1 MDRTIATAARGWQN
15 CPDEISLLP
24 GESLPEFSGRGLEFA
39 KSRLHII
46 VHPAEAAFRGSVLNG
61 TFPAEAV
68 QPIPRP
74 LRGAYMLRN
83 SVRLMPVLLACL
95 LSFCDTAW
103 AAWPLSVDGQPTPSL
118 APILKKVT
126 PAVVNISTKTQ
137 IREAEHPLLRDPF
150 FRHFFD
156 IPNQPRRR
164 ETSSLG
170 SGVIVDAR
178 RGYVLTNNH
187 VIDKADEI
195 LVTLTD
201 GRKLNAKLVGADPE
215 SDVAV
220 VKVDSNHLTELPI
233 GNSDKL
239 QVGDFVI
246 AVGNPFGL
254 GQTVT
259 SGIVS
264 ALGRSGLGIE
274 GYEDFIQT
282 DASINPGNSGG
293 ALVDLNGQL
302 IGINTAILAPSGG
315 NVGIG
320 FAIPV
325 NMATSIMNTLVEHG
339 EVRRGLLGVTVQD
352 LTHELAQAFDLSE
365 TQGAVITGIQP
376 DSPAARAGL
385 EPGDIVLAINDRKVK
400 NSMDV
405 RNAIGLSQI
414 GEEVRVEALHKGEI
428 VVRDAKIAAPKI
440 VNAEG
445 QTIHPKLA
453 GLVLRNVN
461 TGTGGQGV
469 LVEKIHTASYAFQA
483 GLRPGDVIVM
493 ANRQP
498 VQNLSDLERVARGGR
513 ELLLNIQREGQGFLM
528 LLR

>member
-1 MDRTIATAARGWQN
+1 MRN
-15 CPDEISLLP
+15 
-24 GESLPEFSGRGLEFA
+24 A
-39 KSRLHII
+39 KRLI
-46 VHPAEAAFRGSVLNG
+46 
-61 TFPAEAV
+61 
-68 QPIPRP
+68 PI
-74 LRGAYMLRN
+74 
-83 SVRLMPVLLACL
+83 LLAGL
-95 LSFCDTAW
+95 LSFGDPAA
-103 AAWPLSVDGQPTPSL
+103 AAWPLSVEGQALPSL

-156 IPNQPRRR
+156 IPNQPRQR

-215 SDVAV
+215 SDIAV
-220 VKVDSNHLTELPI
+220 IKVDSNNLTELPI
-233 GNSDKL
+233 GNSEKL

-325 NMATSIMNTLVEHG
+325 NMATAIMNTLVEHG

-365 TQGAVITGIQP
+365 TKGAVITGVQP

-405 RNAIGLSQI
+405 RNAIGLAQI
-414 GEEVRVEALHKGEI
+414 GEEVKVEVLHKGENA
-428 VVRDAKIAAPKI
+428 VRDAKIAAPRI
-440 VNAEG
+440 VTAEG
-445 QTIHPKLA
+445 QRFHPKLA
-453 GLVLRNVN
+453 GTVLRDVN
-461 TGTGGQGV
+461 TGTGGEGV
-469 LVEKIHTASYAFQA
+469 LIEKIHTASLAFQV

-493 ANRQP
+493 ANRRP
-498 VQNLSDLERVARGGR
+498 VRELADLERAARGGR
-513 ELLLNIQREGQGFLM
+513 ELLLNIQRDGQSFFLQM
-528 LLR
+528 R